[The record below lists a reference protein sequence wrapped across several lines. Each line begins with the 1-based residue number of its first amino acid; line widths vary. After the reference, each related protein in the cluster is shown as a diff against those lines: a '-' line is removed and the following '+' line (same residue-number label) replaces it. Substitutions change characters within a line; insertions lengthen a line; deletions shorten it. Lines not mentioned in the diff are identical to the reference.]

1 MSGFITVIGHSAA
14 TIHRWISVPS
24 NIAVGS
30 ASKSRCLRPQQICGR
45 PEIALRTF
53 AGLHIRVSVH
63 ANRLQFGDGT
73 RRFCDQ
79 GPPLLR
85 ERHHLNQDKHPAAC
99 TCWACDLA
107 GQRRRGLDPAL
118 PAGQQVSDSVIK
130 DAESIL
136 GLTRAAT
143 ESRST
148 KRAKSK
154 QARDAAK
161 RQRNAGGRSKKGK
174 KR

>member
-1 MSGFITVIGHSAA
+1 MSQSTPIDYSLGM
-14 TIHRWISVPS
+14 
-24 NIAVGS
+24 
-30 ASKSRCLRPQQICGR
+30 GR
-45 PEIALRTF
+45 DDFALPAKR
-53 AGLHIRVSVH
+53 S
-63 ANRLQFGDGT
+63 
-73 RRFCDQ
+73 CDQ

-130 DAESIL
+130 DAELIL